1 MNENWKEVLLE
12 LAKKLTAPLAF
23 AVIIIVAVAVFGES
37 IPPVFQALVYVV
49 VIGGMVI
56 YTLSLIPNI
65 RQQSRGDE
73 QDLPKELTPPPVERP
88 KPDGPVDAKESYLE
102 AVIHDCSPMRLV
114 GLDPDASDPVRGGLT
129 LEKVYISLDTTT
141 TVSEEEKGKK
151 RKPKEEIF
159 GEREKTRPLAA
170 LEALTITSERKMVLL
185 GLPGTG
191 KSTFVRYLSLRMA
204 QALYHG
210 AHLLPE
216 LLPAWKGKPL
226 LPIIIPLG
234 YLAESVPAKTENGS
248 TALVENFLQKL
259 LEDDPRLAPFA
270 PYLLTTLKTE
280 GGLVLFDGLDEI
292 ADLDLR
298 PVVIEAIESFASRYG
313 KHPDSRFL
321 ITCRTYS
328 YYHDDAWQLTGW
340 PTYELA
346 LLDQPKIR
354 QFVRSWYDEH
364 SRLEPA
370 RKKIF
375 DRKKDNLLRS
385 LHPDDRRRLAEV
397 APFPIILTMMAVV
410 HTHYGELP
418 DTRVEVYERCT
429 DLLLVRWD
437 LEREVIPGQTTK
449 ESLLDALDVQKG
461 RLDAAIR
468 EIAFEAHKGWTE
480 NATKGKDARKGPA
493 LVTEDLLTGK
503 LYAYFQDHAKV
514 QTFLDY
520 CQSANGLLMLQGS
533 LRLPESPVEAPPRR
547 VYAFPHLTFQE
558 YLAGRHLDGA
568 NVGKKVRNLLDS
580 SDRWREV
587 IMLLGEYLC
596 FDRHDSERM
605 DAILGALV
613 PSPLPKNMTEKD
625 WRAVW
630 MSGDL
635 LLLYKRI
642 FIDSS
647 PHAEHL
653 LSALQKLLQ
662 AAALSPPER
671 AAAADTLDELGYI
684 PPDLYRYL
692 PIPHPQTPFHI
703 AKYPVTNVQYQR
715 FLDAP
720 DFAEKGYW
728 VNFPKFDENS
738 QAMSDIWG
746 VEGYKWLRESWDDD
760 HKIYPRYWND
770 PRFGI
775 ARKGVPVV
783 GVSWYEANAYCRW
796 LLEHWD
802 KEPEAEENPGWKPRL
817 LRLLTEKEWV
827 MAAGGEKPKGRYP
840 WDKEDQ
846 VTQEEAEILRRA
858 NVDESGI
865 GRTTPVWAYPLGK
878 SPHEVWDMGGNV
890 WEWQAN
896 YYDSDYDYLGLRGGA
911 FLVDRN
917 LARVASRGI
926 GNPVSRWDGNGFRVA
941 APFSLAS
948 EL

>member
-1 MNENWKEVLLE
+1 MNENWKDILLE

-23 AVIIIVAVAVFGES
+23 AIIVIVAVAVFGAS
-37 IPPVFQALVYVV
+37 IPSVFQNLVYIA

-56 YTLSLIPNI
+56 YALTLIPNI
-65 RQQSRGDE
+65 RQQTPESEEE
-73 QDLPKELTPPPVERP
+73 QSEEIIHPAIEKS
-88 KPDGPVDAKESYLE
+88 KPDGSADVKESYLE

-141 TVSEEEKGKK
+141 TVSEKEKGNK
-151 RKPKEEIF
+151 RKRKDEPF
-159 GEREKTRPLAA
+159 DEREETHPLSA
-170 LEALTITSERKMVLL
+170 LEALAITSDRKMVLL

-210 AHLLPE
+210 AHRLPK
-216 LLPAWKGKPL
+216 LLPAWKDKPL
-226 LPIIIPLG
+226 LPIIVPLG
-234 YLAESVPAKTENGS
+234 HLAESVPEETENGS
-248 TALVENFLQKL
+248 TTLVENFLQEL

-270 PYLLTTLKTE
+270 PYLLTTLKAE

-346 LLDQPKIR
+346 LLDQSKIR

-364 SRLEPA
+364 SHLEPA

-375 DRKKDNLLRS
+375 ERKKNNLLKS

-449 ESLLDALDVQKG
+449 ESLLDALDIQKG

-533 LRLPESPVEAPPRR
+533 LRLPESPAEAPPRR

-568 NVGKKVRNLLDS
+568 NVGKKARTLLDS

-587 IMLLGEYLC
+587 VMLLGEYLC

-605 DAILGALV
+605 DAILNALV
-613 PSPLPKNMTEKD
+613 PSPLPENMTEKD

-630 MSGDL
+630 MAGDL

-642 FIDSS
+642 FIDPS
-647 PHAEHL
+647 PHADRL
-653 LSALQKLLQ
+653 LFALQKLLQ
-662 AAALSPPER
+662 AAALSPLER
-671 AAAADTLDELGYI
+671 AAAANTLDELGYL
-684 PPDLYRYL
+684 PDDL
-692 PIPHPQTPFHI
+692 HTF
-703 AKYPVTNVQYQR
+703 VTI
-715 FLDAP
+715 
-720 DFAEKGYW
+720 
-728 VNFPKFDENS
+728 S
-738 QAMSDIWG
+738 
-746 VEGYKWLRESWDDD
+746 
-760 HKIYPRYWND
+760 
-770 PRFGI
+770 
-775 ARKGVPVV
+775 
-783 GVSWYEANAYCRW
+783 
-796 LLEHWD
+796 
-802 KEPEAEENPGWKPRL
+802 
-817 LRLLTEKEWV
+817 
-827 MAAGGEKPKGRYP
+827 
-840 WDKEDQ
+840 
-846 VTQEEAEILRRA
+846 
-858 NVDESGI
+858 
-865 GRTTPVWAYPLGK
+865 
-878 SPHEVWDMGGNV
+878 
-890 WEWQAN
+890 
-896 YYDSDYDYLGLRGGA
+896 
-911 FLVDRN
+911 
-917 LARVASRGI
+917 
-926 GNPVSRWDGNGFRVA
+926 
-941 APFSLAS
+941 
-948 EL
+948 